1 MTETWSWIQRSSS
14 ELMIIIKDIL
24 NFFELENVRSVW
36 LQFLGEENQRD
47 WCVSRQIWWGH
58 QVPVF
63 RVTCD
68 QESVYVGATSAE
80 EAVMKAGAKMKISD
94 SDQVIIDQS

>member
-1 MTETWSWIQRSSS
+1 MAKFKRS
-14 ELMIIIKDIL
+14 
-24 NFFELENVRSVW
+24 NVRSVW
-36 LQFLGEENQRD
+36 LQFLGEERQRD

-94 SDQVIIDQS
+94 TAQVIINQSEFNIIISRNVEY